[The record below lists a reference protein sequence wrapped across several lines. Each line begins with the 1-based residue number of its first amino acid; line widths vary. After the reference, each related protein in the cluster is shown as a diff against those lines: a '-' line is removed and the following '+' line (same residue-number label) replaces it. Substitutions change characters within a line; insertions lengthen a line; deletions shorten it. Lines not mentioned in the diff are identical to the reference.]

1 MSELARRTHPRLARK
16 ATDSP
21 TIPHRSRSGSVL
33 AGAHGSTTAALL
45 LSVALPGCLV
55 TETRDIPP
63 RNQPPLILSAD
74 ATGSIT
80 TATDSVFLVSAD
92 PTPLPNQQRNVP
104 LAIDV
109 VDPDDTVLEYRVF
122 VIAPLSSNVFDAG
135 IPMLDGGTAPS
146 GFERRLY
153 SAQRFPLAPQNDRV
167 TNRGTVS
174 TILVPGEE
182 FLPSGRCYAVEVR
195 VSAAFRGA
203 ANDPFATDK
212 HLPVRTD
219 DLSSVLYWVASYGT
233 GDTTVDLATCPVHT
247 R

>member
-1 MSELARRTHPRLARK
+1 MSEL
-16 ATDSP
+16 
-21 TIPHRSRSGSVL
+21 GSVRRGASAREGANSRAIEVVPWLGSLL
-33 AGAHGSTTAALL
+33 AGLRASAFPALGFAF
-45 LSVALPGCLV
+45 ALPACLV

-63 RNQPPLILSAD
+63 RNEPPTILSAD

-80 TATDSVFLVSAD
+80 TATDAVFLVSENPD
-92 PTPLPNQQRNVP
+92 PLLNQRRNVP

-122 VIAPLSSNVFDAG
+122 VIAPLSTTGFDAG
-135 IPMLDGGTAPS
+135 ISASDGGTAPA

-153 SAQRFPLAPQNDRV
+153 SAQRFPLAPQNDRA
-167 TNRGTVS
+167 TNRGTVT
-174 TILVPGEE
+174 TILVPSDE
-182 FLPSGRCYAVEVR
+182 FLPAGRCYAVEVR

-203 ANDPFATDK
+203 ADDPYAIDQ

-219 DLSSVLYWVASYGT
+219 DLASVLYWVASYGT
-233 GDTTVDLATCPVHT
+233 GDTSVDLATCPVHT